1 MFGKILI
8 ANRGEIAVRI
18 IRAARE
24 LGVKTV
30 QAHSEADKGSLPVQ
44 MADEAI
50 EIGPPAAQQSYLKAE
65 AILDA
70 ARITNSDAIHPGYGF
85 LAENAD
91 FADAVEAA
99 GISFIGPSGDV
110 IRRMGDKAAARKKT
124 QGSGQGPQN
133 PC

>member
-1 MFGKILI
+1 MFDKILI

-30 QAHSEADKGSLPVQ
+30 QAYSEADKGSLPVQ

-70 ARITNSDAIHPGYGF
+70 ARITNSMQ
-85 LAENAD
+85 
-91 FADAVEAA
+91 
-99 GISFIGPSGDV
+99 FIQVTVSSPK
-110 IRRMGDKAAARKKT
+110 MQTLQT
-124 QGSGQGPQN
+124 QLKGRNFIYRPIW
-133 PC
+133 